1 MKKKIWVI
9 LSIVLVIAA
18 AVAVY
23 FLFFNKEGEN
33 GASASGTETIQVPDG
48 GPKVEVKFEGP
59 AELKMTWN
67 EVGIK
72 SYQFFVDGVLTNIS
86 KNTVVTIEAGGVTFF
101 LDSTPQGVWN
111 PFTEYTLNP
120 GESVGIKAGFPIV
133 EAKAFIVKVKART
146 SVIST
151 PTEIPTETTTPT
163 TTTPVKNPKTSQEV
177 AIKWIYLM
185 DEKNFSEAEKL
196 MDPVPPEEY
205 RENFWESYWTFW
217 KKGVPSIVSLNVEKE
232 EIISDTER
240 WVSVIIRTPDFR
252 SESILLKLIDG
263 EWKVDISG

>member
-1 MKKKIWVI
+1 MKKKMWIV
-9 LSIVLVIAA
+9 LSIILVIAA
-18 AVAVY
+18 LVAVY

-59 AELKMTWN
+59 AELKMIWN

-120 GESVGIKAGFPIV
+120 GESVVIKAGFPIV

-151 PTEIPTETTTPT
+151 PTETPTETTTAVT
-163 TTTPVKNPKTSQEV
+163 TATPVKNPKTPQEV
-177 AIKWIYLM
+177 AVKWIYLM
-185 DEKNFSEAEKL
+185 DGKNFSEAEKL
-196 MDPVPPEEY
+196 MDPVPPEEW
-205 RENFWESYWTFW
+205 EGFWEEYWSSW
-217 KKGVPSIVSLNVEKE
+217 KKRVPSIVSLNVEKE

-240 WVSVIIRTPDFR
+240 KVSIIIRNPDF
-252 SESILLKLIDG
+252 SAGIVHLKLVNG
-263 EWKVDISG
+263 EWKVDISN